1 MPTERAVT
9 VIPLHKLPCL
19 RPSATL
25 PAVPKPRLALV
36 GGLFLVAA
44 LLLGLHCRVY
54 SLQPPFADGVRGIGE
69 TLSRALH
76 TPARFVTDDAYIS
89 FVYSKNLAEHGEL
102 VFNLGER
109 VEGYTNFLWTVLLAG
124 LMKLGWRPE
133 SSSVWLGLAFAM
145 ATMLLGGYLLRALRR
160 QDETEPVWSCWDAL
174 PALLLALVPGYA
186 CWASGGLETQMFTF
200 FVTLGATLYLTQ
212 PTLRPASAL
221 AFGLAALTRPEGML
235 FFALTAAHYAIG
247 RLRRRENPFERAA
260 WIWAG
265 CFLLLVLPHLFWRR
279 AYYGYWLPNTFYVKS
294 SGGAGVWRYGL
305 RYVGRYLG
313 DFLLPLLLVPPFIS
327 ALTRRASKPAKAME
341 NRSERRLGGY
351 LLLVLPVFWL
361 YVASVGGDFMGLYR
375 FALPVVPLIAVA
387 FALSLRTLSAPL
399 AARHRLVPAGLVAV
413 LLAGYC
419 VHDLPVVREAL
430 RTEATVD
437 RGIIDPPGYL
447 RWYTD
452 DRAAIGR
459 WFGQYAKPDD
469 YAVVGGAGAQVYY
482 SGIPSLDCFGL
493 SDAYIA
499 HHVRANNSRPGHEKY
514 APLDYQLARR
524 PTIVTSNYYVIA
536 GAPVVRPDAAAWRK
550 RGYRYVSVE
559 VPGLSARWYSF
570 LLRNDRGMGPIRPV
584 ADPAAPLDDE
594 LQ

>member
-1 MPTERAVT
+1 MQ
-9 VIPLHKLPCL
+9 
-19 RPSATL
+19 
-25 PAVPKPRLALV
+25 KPRLALV

-54 SLQPPFADGVRGIGE
+54 SLQPPFHGIGE

-133 SSSVWLGLAFAM
+133 SSSVWLGLGFALGTM
-145 ATMLLGGYLLRALRR
+145 ALTGWLSRALRR
-160 QDETEPVWSCWDAL
+160 RDEAAAWSCWDAV
-174 PALLLALVPGYA
+174 PALLLALVPGFA

-200 FVTLGATLYLTQ
+200 FVTLGAALYLTQ
-212 PTLRPASAL
+212 PALRPTSAL
-221 AFGLAALTRPEGML
+221 VFGLAALTRPEGML
-235 FFALTAAHYAIG
+235 FFALTAAHYGLG
-247 RLRRRENPFERAA
+247 RLRRRENPVDGAA
-260 WIWAG
+260 LLWAG
-265 CFLLLVLPHLFWRR
+265 CFLLLVAPHVLWRR

-294 SGGAGVWRYGL
+294 SGGAGVWRFGL
-305 RYVGRYLG
+305 RYLGRYLG
-313 DFLLPLLLVPPFIS
+313 DFLLPLLLVPPLVT
-327 ALTRRASKPAKAME
+327 ALTRRAEA
-341 NRSERRLGGY
+341 RERCLGGY

-375 FALPVVPLIAVA
+375 FALPVVPLVAVA
-387 FALSLRTLSAPL
+387 FALSLRTLSLPL
-399 AARHRLVPAGLVAV
+399 AARHRLAPAALAAV
-413 LLAGYC
+413 LLGGYL

-437 RGIIDPPGYL
+437 RGVIDPPGYL

-459 WFGQYAKPDD
+459 WFGQHAKPDD

-499 HHVRANNSRPGHEKY
+499 HHVQANNSRPGHEKY
-514 APLDYQLARR
+514 APLDYQLARH
-524 PTIVTSNYYVIA
+524 PTIVTSNYYAIA
-536 GAPVVRPDAAAWRK
+536 DAPVVRPDAAAWRK

-570 LLRNDRGMGPIRPV
+570 LLRDDRGMGPIAPV
-584 ADPAAPLDDE
+584 EPLDDE